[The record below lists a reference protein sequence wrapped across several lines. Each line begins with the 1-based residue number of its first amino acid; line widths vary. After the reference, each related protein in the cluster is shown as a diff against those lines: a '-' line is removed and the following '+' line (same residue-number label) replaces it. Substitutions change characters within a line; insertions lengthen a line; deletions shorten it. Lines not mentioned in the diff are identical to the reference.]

1 MIPMTKSDIMDRWT
15 IALIKKHVG
24 KLDMDAEIAVYEQEL
39 CDDFAEKPRLFHDW
53 FARLLIANARVWV
66 FESEIRFAKEG
77 DYNIAEI
84 ARRALMT
91 RQTNG
96 ERCAVKQ
103 EIAIH
108 FGEIKDV
115 KTDTLAEPA
124 KLAG

>member
-24 KLDMDAEIAVYEQEL
+24 KLDMDAEIASYQKELETNLATHAEQF
-39 CDDFAEKPRLFHDW
+39 DDW

-124 KLAG
+124 KS

>member
-24 KLDMDAEIAVYEQEL
+24 KLDMDAEIASYQKEL
-39 CDDFAEKPRLFHDW
+39 ETNHATQVEPFDDW

-103 EIAIH
+103 EIAIY

-115 KTDTLAEPA
+115 KTDTLAEPT
-124 KLAG
+124 KS

>member
-1 MIPMTKSDIMDRWT
+1 MIPMTVSDILDRWT

-24 KLDMDAEIAVYEQEL
+24 KLDMDAEIATYEKEL
-39 CDDFAEKPRLFHDW
+39 ASIIVVNPKEFGDW

-96 ERCAVKQ
+96 ERCAVKR
-103 EIAIH
+103 
-108 FGEIKDV
+108 
-115 KTDTLAEPA
+115 
-124 KLAG
+124 

>member
-1 MIPMTKSDIMDRWT
+1 MMKSDIMDRWT
-15 IALIKKHVG
+15 IALVKKHVG
-24 KLDMDAEIAVYEQEL
+24 KLDMDAEIETYQKEL
-39 CDDFAEKPRLFHDW
+39 VGPMLDHPKEIKDW

-91 RQTNG
+91 RQTNR

-103 EIAIH
+103 EMAIY

-115 KTDTLAEPA
+115 KTDTLADPT
-124 KLAG
+124 KS

>member
-1 MIPMTKSDIMDRWT
+1 MTISDILDRWT
-15 IALIKKHVG
+15 IALVKKHVG
-24 KLDMDAEIAVYEQEL
+24 KLDMDAEIATYKKEL
-39 CDDFAEKPRLFHDW
+39 MGPTLDCPKEIGDW

-103 EIAIH
+103 EIAIY

-115 KTDTLAEPA
+115 KTDTLAEPP
-124 KLAG
+124 KS

>member
-1 MIPMTKSDIMDRWT
+1 MTIADILDRWT
-15 IALIKKHVG
+15 IALVKKHVG
-24 KLDMDAEIAVYEQEL
+24 KLDMDAEIATYQKELETNLATNAEQ
-39 CDDFAEKPRLFHDW
+39 FKDW

-77 DYNIAEI
+77 DYSVNEI

-103 EIAIH
+103 EISDFFKQH
-108 FGEIKDV
+108 KDL
-115 KTDTLAEPA
+115 KTDTLANPVA
-124 KLAG
+124 KS